1 MNNVSLLKTFEQLPD
16 PRIERTKKYPLNEII
31 LLIVSAAI
39 SGCTGWQS
47 IKYFG
52 EEKLH
57 WLRKFLP
64 FKQGIPADDTIA
76 RIVRRL
82 CPQTFNKCFFEWTNN
97 ICTQV
102 DEDIIPIDGKTVRG
116 SHDNDRTIT
125 PIHVVSAWS
134 DSNSVVLG
142 QEKVDEKSNEITAI
156 PRLLEMLD
164 IKGCIITIDSMG
176 CQKDIAAQ
184 ILAKK
189 GDYILG
195 LKGNQG
201 NLHDDVD
208 VFFTTALHTEF
219 MDIEHDYHKETD
231 SGHGRIEERECW
243 VIRPSDYK
251 RCFSTIEQW
260 KQLESIIMVKATR
273 HTKAKKTTETRY
285 YISSCVP
292 DSKFLLGA
300 IRKHWGV
307 ESMHWMLDVTFGE
320 DQSRIRK
327 GDSAENI
334 SILRKIALNAMKKFT
349 SVKTSVAGKIQKAIL
364 SDTFREEVL
373 RKVMV
378 ISAN

>member
-1 MNNVSLLKTFEQLPD
+1 MDNVSLLKTFEQLPD

-31 LLIVSAAI
+31 LLIVSASI
-39 SGCTGWQS
+39 SGCTGWQA

-52 EEKLH
+52 EEKLT

-64 FKQGIPADDTIA
+64 FEQGIPADDTIA

-97 ICTQV
+97 ICSKV
-102 DEDIIPIDGKTVRG
+102 DKDIIPIDGKTSRG
-116 SHDNDRTIT
+116 SHDNDRTKT

-134 DSNSVVLG
+134 DSNNVVLG

-156 PRLLEMLD
+156 PKLLEVLD
-164 IKGCIITIDSMG
+164 INGCIVTIDSMG
-176 CQKDIAAQ
+176 CQKDIAEQ
-184 ILAKK
+184 VVEKR

-201 NLHDDVD
+201 NLHEDVN
-208 VFFTTALHTEF
+208 VFFTAALHTEF

-243 VIRPSDYK
+243 VVRPNDYK
-251 RCFSTIEQW
+251 RCFSTISQW
-260 KQLESIIMVKATR
+260 KKLESIIMVRATR
-273 HTKAKKTTETRY
+273 HTKSKMTTEIRY

-292 DSKFLLGA
+292 DAKFLSKA

-307 ESMHWMLDVTFGE
+307 ESMHWILDVTFGE
-320 DQSRIRK
+320 DRSRIRK

-334 SILRKIALNAMKKFT
+334 AVLRKIALNAMKKFT
-349 SVKTSVAGKIQKAIL
+349 DIKASVASKIQKAML

-373 RKVMV
+373 RKVMG